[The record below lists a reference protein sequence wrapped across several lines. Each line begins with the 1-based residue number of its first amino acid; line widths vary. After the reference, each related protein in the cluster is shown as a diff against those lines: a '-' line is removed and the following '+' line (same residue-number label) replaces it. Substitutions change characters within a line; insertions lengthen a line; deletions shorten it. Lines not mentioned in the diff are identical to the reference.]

1 MDIEKLMNVINSLSA
16 IGYESGYVSFR
27 SDKGII
33 ISPDKEFFKISDA
46 DIEIVGKERNVNK
59 EKAIHLTA
67 YEKIADIN
75 AIIHVYPEYVCKLAA
90 VKRAIYPYSATDA
103 RAIGAK
109 LCCVLDNLYQI
120 SDSLKSSRAALTP
133 VGLFVAGATAEEV
146 IERVEMIERA
156 AKIEY
161 LIHAEIIVDDINDN
175 AITDKENINADKKL
189 TAINGENVNSEVN
202 EKANNKTDNAEKRNS
217 RPYKPHKLGY
227 FTAKSI
233 ERAYLL
239 ADRLNKP
246 SNNSFVGGYGYYS
259 RLDNGVLCASDVNSG
274 EEIILNAKTAKNKIF
289 KLLLS
294 LYDGEYQGAAVI
306 YNGENAV
313 IVAGYND
320 TEFMKID
327 RYKSDLKGLADSILD
342 KGYIL
347 INGYGVLALGEDVD
361 SAIVHAKE
369 IDDKCSEYIAHNV
382 IAI

>member
-1 MDIEKLMNVINSLSA
+1 MDIEQLMNAINSLSA

-67 YEKIADIN
+67 YERIADIN
-75 AIIHVYPEYVCKLAA
+75 AIIHVCPEYVCKLVA
-90 VKRAIYPYSATDA
+90 VKRNIYPYSETDA
-103 RAIGAK
+103 RAIGSK
-109 LCCVLDNLYQI
+109 LGCVLDNLYQI
-120 SDSLKSSRAALTP
+120 SDSLKSSRAALTSI
-133 VGLFVAGATAEEV
+133 GLFVAGSTAQEA

-161 LIHAEIIVDDINDN
+161 LIHADRIASE
-175 AITDKENINADKKL
+175 INADL
-189 TAINGENVNSEVN
+189 VADSGSLNANSEIT
-202 EKANNKTDNAEKRNS
+202 ETANNKHINNETMDS
-217 RPYKPHKLGY
+217 RPHKLHRLGY
-227 FTAKSI
+227 FKAKSI
-233 ERAYLL
+233 ERAYLQS
-239 ADRLNKP
+239 DRLNMP
-246 SNNSFVGGYGYYS
+246 SNDNFIGGYGYYS

-274 EEIILNAKTAKNKIF
+274 EEIILNAKSANNKIF

-294 LYDGEYQGAAVI
+294 IYDGEYQGAAVV

-313 IVAGYND
+313 IVAGYSD
-320 TEFMKID
+320 TEFTRID
-327 RYKSDLKGLADSILD
+327 KLKSDLKGVADSILD

-382 IAI
+382 VAN